1 MSAKSTMRDEEIADQ
16 IAIMKFW
23 RGYMFFMY
31 LLHYAFGVT
40 SVVLAVLVAGKPF
53 SIPADAALYKYLA
66 TALAGV
72 TGIVAFINPERI
84 GERYQGAFRILSVE
98 IARFRGDGR
107 RKVDDVL
114 RAYERGEDV
123 IHARRASE

>member
-1 MSAKSTMRDEEIADQ
+1 MRDEEIADQ

-31 LLHYAFGVT
+31 FLHYALGVT

-53 SIPADAALYKYLA
+53 SVSAEAALYKYLA

-84 GERYQGAFRILSVE
+84 GERYQSAFKVLSVE
-98 IARFRGDGR
+98 ITRFRAPR
-107 RKVDDVL
+107 YTEFIRCP
-114 RAYERGEDV
+114 
-123 IHARRASE
+123 